1 MSEPRDV
8 ESGGKFSIARVA
20 RSWYVACASH
30 ELGEKPLARTIL
42 NTPLVLFRGLDNKP
56 AALLD
61 RCAHRNA
68 PLSLG
73 KTVQGEL
80 QCAYHGWRYDSSGAC
95 VKVPS
100 LIGAGEKTS
109 RVVPRFPARDR
120 DGYVW
125 VYTAADEEP
134 AREPFH
140 VPAIPPGYTEVR
152 RSVEVNSTLHAA
164 LENALDVPHTA
175 FLHRGLF
182 RGTGRTSRIK
192 VRVTRTADR
201 VAAEY
206 IGEPRPEGLAGK
218 ILSPSGGL
226 VMHFDRFILPSIA
239 QVEYRLG
246 AENDFL
252 ITTLCTPVEDF
263 RTALH
268 ASILFRTRFPGWLV
282 RLMIEPIA
290 RRIFNQDA
298 AMLAR
303 QTASARRFGGEHY
316 TSTEVDVLGLQIWQ
330 LLKRAEQGEAP
341 AEDWRREFEME
352 V

>member
-1 MSEPRDV
+1 MIESREV
-8 ESGGKFSIARVA
+8 ETGGKFSIARVA
-20 RSWYVACASH
+20 RAWYVACASR
-30 ELGEKPLARTIL
+30 ELGSKPLARIIL

-56 AALLD
+56 TALLD

-73 KTVQGEL
+73 RTLEGEL
-80 QCAYHGWRYDSSGAC
+80 QCAYHGWRYDAAGVC
-95 VKVPS
+95 VGVPG
-100 LIGAGEKTS
+100 LVGDRETS
-109 RVVPRFPARDR
+109 VRAVPRFPARDQ

-134 AREPFH
+134 SAGPFCM
-140 VPAIPPGYTEVR
+140 PAIPPGYTEVR
-152 RSVEVNSTLHAA
+152 RSVEVASTLHAA

-175 FLHRGLF
+175 FLHQGLF
-182 RGTGRTSRIK
+182 RGTGRTSRVR

-201 VAAEY
+201 VEAEY
-206 IGEPRPEGLAGK
+206 IGEPRPEGAAGK
-218 ILSPSGGL
+218 ILSPSGG
-226 VMHFDRFILPSIA
+226 VVTHFDRFILPSIA

-246 AENDFL
+246 AENHFL

-263 RTALH
+263 RTRLH
-268 ASILFRTRFPGWLV
+268 AAILFRTRFPGWIV
-282 RLMIEPIA
+282 RLMIEPVA

-303 QTASARRFGGEHY
+303 QTAAARRFGGEHY

-330 LLKRAEQGEAP
+330 LLKHAEKGEAP
-341 AEDWRREFEME
+341 MTDWRREFEME

>member
-1 MSEPRDV
+1 MIEDRDSESAARFSMARIPR
-8 ESGGKFSIARVA
+8 A
-20 RSWYVACASH
+20 WYVACASR

-42 NTPLVLFRGLDNKP
+42 NAPLVLFRGLDNKP
-56 AALLD
+56 AALLN

-73 KTVQGEL
+73 QIIQGEL
-80 QCAYHGWRYDSSGAC
+80 QCAYHGWRYDGSGAC
-95 VKVPS
+95 VKVPG
-100 LIGAGEKTS
+100 LVGVAE
-109 RVVPRFPARDR
+109 RAPRAVPRFPARDR

-134 AREPFH
+134 AAEPFH

-152 RSVEVNSTLHAA
+152 RSVEVNSTLYAA

-182 RGTGRTSRIK
+182 RGTGRTSRIR

-201 VAAEY
+201 VEAEY
-206 IGEPRPEGLAGK
+206 IGEPRPEGVVGK
-218 ILSPSGGL
+218 ILSPSGG
-226 VMHFDRFILPSIA
+226 VVTHFDRFILPSIA

-246 AENDFL
+246 AENHFL
-252 ITTLCTPVEDF
+252 ITTLSTPVEDF

-268 ASILFRTRFPGWLV
+268 ASILFRTRFPGSLV
-282 RLMIEPIA
+282 RLLIEPFA

-298 AMLAR
+298 AILAR
-303 QTASARRFGGEHY
+303 QTAATRRFGGEHY
-316 TSTEVDVLGLQIWQ
+316 TSTEVDVLGLQIWL
-330 LLKRAEQGEAP
+330 LLKRAEQGDAP
-341 AEDWRREFEME
+341 ADDWRREFEME

>member
-1 MSEPRDV
+1 MIEPRDA
-8 ESGGKFSIARVA
+8 ESTGRFSIARIERA
-20 RSWYVACASH
+20 WYVACASS
-30 ELGEKPLARTIL
+30 ELGDQPIGRTIL
-42 NTPLVLFRGLDNKP
+42 NTPIVLFRGKNGAA

-73 KTVQGEL
+73 RLIDGQLE
-80 QCAYHGWRYDSSGAC
+80 CAYHGWCYDLTGAC
-95 VKVPS
+95 VKVPG
-100 LIGAGEKTS
+100 LVGEAEKPPRGAA
-109 RVVPRFPARDR
+109 RFALREQ

-125 VYTAADEEP
+125 IYATADVEP
-134 AREPFH
+134 AGEPYRLAA
-140 VPAIPPGYTEVR
+140 VPPRYTDVR
-152 RSVEVNSTLHAA
+152 RAVEVESTLHAA

-175 FLHRGLF
+175 FLHKGLF
-182 RGTGRTSRIK
+182 RGAGRTNRIK
-192 VRVTRTADR
+192 VRVRRTTDR
-201 VAAEY
+201 VEAEY

-218 ILSPSGGL
+218 LLSPSGG
-226 VMHFDRFILPSIA
+226 VVTHFDRFILPSIA

-246 AENDFL
+246 SENHFV

-263 RTALH
+263 RTRLY

-282 RLMIEPIA
+282 RLLIEPVA

-298 AMLAR
+298 AMLKR
-303 QTASARRFGGEHY
+303 QTDAARRFGGEHY

-330 LLKRAEQGEAP
+330 LLKRAEKGELP
-341 AEDWRREFEME
+341 AEEWKREFEME